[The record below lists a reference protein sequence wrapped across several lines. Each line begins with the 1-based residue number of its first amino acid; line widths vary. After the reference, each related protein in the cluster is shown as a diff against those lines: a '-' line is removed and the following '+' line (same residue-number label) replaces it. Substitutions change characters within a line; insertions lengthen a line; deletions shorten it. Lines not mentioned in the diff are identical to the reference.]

1 MSGPKKAIVDAFRRV
16 IESGAYRKEWILDE
30 DFVKIICLEYGLECE
45 ASLINALVRTFT
57 DDLRYDSVFKNSLT
71 FPSGG
76 VSRREYRP
84 LKSKRTVYGYFVADS
99 TGIITEQATGLDNG
113 ELWYTVASRFSVPTK
128 AVCNI
133 AKSDREEALA
143 NELGAL
149 LGQNPAQATGED
161 GALISPASDANGMSS
176 RDSSIIPESSN
187 IRTPG
192 GNSSMRRPLRRE
204 EDDDVR
210 GREDEDDDVRGFF
223 QNSMHPPLVLSE
235 STWITPQLPSMDS
248 LLKAAEMFVEK
259 HRGRTTQPQ

>member
-1 MSGPKKAIVDAFRRV
+1 LTLFA
-16 IESGAYRKEWILDE
+16 ESSNLEPIAYRKEWILDE

-45 ASLINALVRTFT
+45 ASLIDALVRTFT
-57 DDLRYDSVFKNSLT
+57 DGLRYDSVFKNSPT

-84 LKSKRTVYGYFVADS
+84 LKSKRTVYGYFVADT
-99 TGIITEQATGLDNG
+99 TGTITEQATGLDNG
-113 ELWYTVASRFSVPTK
+113 ELWYTVAERFSVPTE

-133 AKSDREEALA
+133 AKSDQEALA

-176 RDSSIIPESSN
+176 RDLSIIPESSN

-192 GNSSMRRPLRRE
+192 GNSSMMRRRQLRRE

-210 GREDEDDDVRGFF
+210 GRDDEDDDVRGFF
-223 QNSMHPPLVLSE
+223 QNFMHPPLVLSE